1 MRKLV
6 STFENLLLE
15 VKDYSFVFQK
25 VQENLLSPFNHA
37 IAGSNL
43 MKSKESINCQFMKTY
58 EAAILRVRR
67 SG

>member
-1 MRKLV
+1 
-6 STFENLLLE
+6 
-15 VKDYSFVFQK
+15 
-25 VQENLLSPFNHA
+25 
-37 IAGSNL
+37 